1 MAKRSDPV
9 PTTGKGWK
17 SGGDGGGCS
26 YSCRIRYC
34 EDLKFDRHHH
44 IIIVINFVCSEMEC
58 RGPKSLYAYAVNLV
72 VTLDRRSYAD

>member
-26 YSCRIRYC
+26 YSCRIQYYV
-34 EDLKFDRHHH
+34 DLKFDRHHH
-44 IIIVINFVCSEMEC
+44 IIIVICCSEMEC
-58 RGPKSLYAYAVNLV
+58 KPLYAYAVDLV
-72 VTLDRRSYAD
+72 Y